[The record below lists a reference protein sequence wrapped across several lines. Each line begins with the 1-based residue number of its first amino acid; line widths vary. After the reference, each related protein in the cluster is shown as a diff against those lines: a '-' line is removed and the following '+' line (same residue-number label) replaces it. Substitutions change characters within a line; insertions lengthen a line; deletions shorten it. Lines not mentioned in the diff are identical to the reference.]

1 MSKVSDLSYDIEQ
14 LFIEGYSP
22 RTISVILECPVE
34 VVFQWIEQQNLTE
47 DQEDLVDTEYVWAY
61 N

>member
-34 VVFQWIEQQNLTE
+34 LVFQWIEQQNLTE
-47 DQEDLVDTEYVWAY
+47 DQEDLVDTEYV
-61 N
+61 